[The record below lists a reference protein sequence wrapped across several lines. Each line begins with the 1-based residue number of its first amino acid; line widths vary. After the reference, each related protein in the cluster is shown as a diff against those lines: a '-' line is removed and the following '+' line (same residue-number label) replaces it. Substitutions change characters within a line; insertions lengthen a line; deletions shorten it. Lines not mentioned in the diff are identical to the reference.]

1 MKETLLIFALALATV
16 AAQAEN
22 LTKRQEGRVAIAQ
35 CYSACMDRSQRTAL
49 ALYERVD
56 RLSDLL
62 ISDEYFAL
70 TAASR
75 DDVVALEETS
85 ICALAQDH
93 VRGMDACHVG
103 CVDVEMA
110 YGVGLSHA
118 RTRFLHTFN
127 AERNALRDVGLWA
140 GHANSPSSGPLF
152 DNACDRYWD
161 GADSGG
167 AAQGRVG
174 AVPALMAKPHGK
186 AQRTKAPEHAGD
198 GKAPNDGS

>member
-1 MKETLLIFALALATV
+1 MKQPFVTLALALTAV
-16 AAQAEN
+16 AVQAEN
-22 LTKRQEGRVAIAQ
+22 LTKGQEGRVAIAQ
-35 CYSACMDRSQRTAL
+35 CYATCVDRSQRTAL

-75 DDVVALEETS
+75 KDVVALEETA

-110 YGVGLSHA
+110 YGGSPSYA
-118 RTRFLHTFN
+118 RGRFLHTLN
-127 AERNALRDVGLWA
+127 AERDALRDVGLWN
-140 GHANSPSSGPLF
+140 GHATSPSSGPGF
-152 DNACDRYWD
+152 DNACDRYWG
-161 GADSGG
+161 GANSGT
-167 AAQGRVG
+167 AAQGRIG
-174 AVPALMAKPHGK
+174 ALPRLMAKPQGK
-186 AQRTKAPEHAGD
+186 AQRAKTPEHAG
-198 GKAPNDGS
+198 GKALADE